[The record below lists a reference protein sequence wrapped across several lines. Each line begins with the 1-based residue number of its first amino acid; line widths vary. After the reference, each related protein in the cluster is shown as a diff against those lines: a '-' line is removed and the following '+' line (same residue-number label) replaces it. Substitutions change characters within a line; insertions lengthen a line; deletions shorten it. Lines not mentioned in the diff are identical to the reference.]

1 MSVCEI
7 KEIAQ
12 KIGQSVDL
20 PASLLSLA
28 PSRLPLIQNIRYYQ
42 CMKQFNLFPP
52 ALSLMKTS
60 VNECL

>member
-52 ALSLMKTS
+52 ALSL
-60 VNECL
+60 L